1 MTPDHSRE
9 KLNEVCRRHAVSGLL
24 LFGSTVKGTATP
36 DSDLDVLVSFLSDA
50 KPTFLSLARLA
61 RELEAVF
68 GRPVDLVPE
77 QGLKPLIR
85 DEVLESAEVLYSA

>member
-50 KPTFLSLARLA
+50 KPTARSTA
-61 RELEAVF
+61 SRSHSSE
-68 GRPVDLVPE
+68 
-77 QGLKPLIR
+77 
-85 DEVLESAEVLYSA
+85 